1 MKRFFCCMLLLAA
14 GFFPVVSSAQ
24 GNSLSDIQTAIIQED
39 YKKAGDLAKD
49 LLKTK
54 PSGNELAQARY
65 YLALSDLRQGNYPQ
79 AYEMFRKV
87 VDSRPAADIFEKAT
101 VGVIDALY
109 MRGDYESALNEA
121 TQFMNKHRKAEDMS
135 LIYLK
140 AARSNLKLARWN
152 KAKEFL
158 EKIVVEYP
166 NSFECGV
173 ARQLLEEKQYFTVQ
187 VGAFVEQARA
197 ERLVQELMRQKEYA
211 YVVETKSPDGKN
223 YYRVRVGQLAALKDA
238 QALESRLSGSGY
250 PTRIY
255 P

>member
-1 MKRFFCCMLLLAA
+1 MKRFFCYALFFAA
-14 GFFPVVSSAQ
+14 GLFSVVALAQ
-24 GNSLSDIQTAIIQED
+24 DGSLPDIQTAIIQED
-39 YKKAGDLAKD
+39 YKKAGDLCRE
-49 LLKTK
+49 LLKAK
-54 PSGNELAQARY
+54 PLGNDLAQARY
-65 YLALSDLRQGNYPQ
+65 YLALSDLRLGNYPQ

-87 VDSRPAADIFEKAT
+87 VDARPAADIYEKAY

-109 MRGDYESALNEA
+109 MRGDYANALSEA
-121 TQFMNKHRKAEDMS
+121 TRFMNRNRQAGDMS

-140 AARSNLKLARWN
+140 IARSNLKLARWDR
-152 KAKEFL
+152 ATEFL
-158 EKIVVEYP
+158 RKIVAEYP

-187 VGAFVEQARA
+187 VGAFTEQARA

-211 YVVETKSPDGKN
+211 YIVATRSPDGKN

>member
-14 GFFPVVSSAQ
+14 GASPVVALAQ
-24 GNSLSDIQTAIIQED
+24 NNSLPDIQTAIIQED
-39 YKKAGDLAKD
+39 YKKAGDLARE
-49 LLKTK
+49 LLKAK
-54 PSGNELAQARY
+54 PSGNDLAQARY
-65 YLALSDLRQGNYPQ
+65 YLALSDLRLGNYPQ
-79 AYEMFRKV
+79 AYDMFRKV
-87 VDSRPAADIFEKAT
+87 ADSRPAADIFEKAY
-101 VGVIDALY
+101 VGVIDTLY
-109 MRGDYESALNEA
+109 MRGDYTNALDEA
-121 TQFMNKHRKAEDMS
+121 TRFMEKHRNAEDMS

-140 AARSNLKLARWN
+140 IARSNLKLARWN

-158 EKIVVEYP
+158 EKIIGEYP

-197 ERLVQELMRQKEYA
+197 ERLVQALMQQKEYA
-211 YVVETKSPDGKN
+211 YVVATKAPDGKS
-223 YYRVRVGQLAALKDA
+223 YFRVRVGQLAALKDA
-238 QALESRLSGSGY
+238 QALETRLSGSGY